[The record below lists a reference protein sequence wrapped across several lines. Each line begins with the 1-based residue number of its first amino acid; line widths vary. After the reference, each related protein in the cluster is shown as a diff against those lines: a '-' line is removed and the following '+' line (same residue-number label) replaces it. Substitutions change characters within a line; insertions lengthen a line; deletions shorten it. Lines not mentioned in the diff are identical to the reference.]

1 MIIRQ
6 FFWKTIKNSVKFFKN
21 KFFILFIVWGF
32 YSQTVVAV
40 NVTPA
45 ITDPKL
51 IEETN
56 LQREKIF
63 AELIE
68 DPTNLDFLFK
78 YANLSI
84 LLGDL
89 EAAISVFEQ
98 MLIYEPDL
106 PRIRLELGVLYFR
119 LNAYPSAKLYLN
131 SVKKYDAPEE
141 VLKKVDSFLDSIVEA
156 ERDFVHQHVLSMG
169 LTRSSNAN
177 SGIDDDIIEIAGF
190 SLEVPDTSKP
200 QNDLTRNIRYTYTL
214 NQDLN
219 HPRGDKVNYLI
230 ALTDQRLETFSQFD
244 TSSIVTSAT
253 RTFNLEGNP
262 TSIFSRPSID
272 ATITGF
278 IVLLAD
284 KSLLSSQKYDL
295 KFTGALSDSAYFAIG
310 GFHDQRKFLI
320 NDLKS
325 GLMNG
330 LFLSNSYISDSN
342 ILTEIEYEYSKYNA
356 KASYETY
363 QSNSFGLNI
372 TSVLGKGW
380 GFKASLS
387 HVNKS
392 HFSPLPVFGE
402 RKDKLNSMKLEFS
415 KSSSDNCFF
424 ESYRLSKNDNSSSI
438 EIFAKSNLQIT
449 ADFSYVCLF
458 NNSNS

>member
-6 FFWKTIKNSVKFFKN
+6 FFWKTIKNGVKFFKN

-156 ERDFVHQHVLSMG
+156 ERDSVHQHVLSMG

-190 SLEVPDTSKP
+190 SLEVPDSSKP

-363 QSNSFGLNI
+363 QSNSFGLNV

>member
-1 MIIRQ
+1 
-6 FFWKTIKNSVKFFKN
+6 
-21 KFFILFIVWGF
+21 
-32 YSQTVVAV
+32 
-40 NVTPA
+40 
-45 ITDPKL
+45 
-51 IEETN
+51 
-56 LQREKIF
+56 
-63 AELIE
+63 
-68 DPTNLDFLFK
+68 
-78 YANLSI
+78 
-84 LLGDL
+84 
-89 EAAISVFEQ
+89 
-98 MLIYEPDL
+98 
-106 PRIRLELGVLYFR
+106 
-119 LNAYPSAKLYLN
+119 
-131 SVKKYDAPEE
+131 
-141 VLKKVDSFLDSIVEA
+141 
-156 ERDFVHQHVLSMG
+156 MG

-177 SGIDDDIIEIAGF
+177 SGIDEDIIEIAGF
-190 SLEVPDTSKP
+190 ALEVPDSSKP

-219 HPRGDKVNYLI
+219 HPRGDKVNYLV

-244 TSSIVTSAT
+244 TSSIVTSAS

-262 TSIFSRPSID
+262 TSIFSRPALDVTVS
-272 ATITGF
+272 GF

-363 QSNSFGLNI
+363 QSNSFGLNV

>member
-1 MIIRQ
+1 M
-6 FFWKTIKNSVKFFKN
+6 KFFKN

-177 SGIDDDIIEIAGF
+177 SGIDEDIIEIAGF
-190 SLEVPDTSKP
+190 ALEVPDSSKP

-219 HPRGDKVNYLI
+219 HPRGDKVNYLV

-244 TSSIVTSAT
+244 TSSIVTSAS

-262 TSIFSRPSID
+262 TSIFSRPALD
-272 ATITGF
+272 VTVTGF

-284 KSLLSSQKYDL
+284 KSLLNSQKYDL

-363 QSNSFGLNI
+363 QSNSFGLNV

>member
-1 MIIRQ
+1 M
-6 FFWKTIKNSVKFFKN
+6 KFFKN

-190 SLEVPDTSKP
+190 ALEVPDSSKP
-200 QNDLTRNIRYTYTL
+200 QRDLTRNIRYTYTL

-219 HPRGDKVNYLI
+219 HPRGDKVNYLV

-363 QSNSFGLNI
+363 QSNSFGLNV

>member
-1 MIIRQ
+1 M
-6 FFWKTIKNSVKFFKN
+6 KLFKN
-21 KFFILFIVWGF
+21 KFLILFVVWVF

-63 AELIE
+63 ADLIE

-156 ERDFVHQHVLSMG
+156 EKDFVHQHILSMG

-190 SLEVPDTSKP
+190 ALEVPDSSKP
-200 QNDLTRNIRYTYTL
+200 QRDLTRNIRYTYTL

-219 HPRGDKVNYLI
+219 HPRGDKVNYLV
-230 ALTDQRLETFSQFD
+230 ALTDQRLETFNQFD

-262 TSIFSRPSID
+262 TSIFSRPALD
-272 ATITGF
+272 ATVTGF
-278 IVLLAD
+278 IVFLAD
-284 KSLLSSQKYDL
+284 KSLLTSQKYDL
-295 KFTGALSDSAYFAIG
+295 KFTGALSDSSYFSIG

-330 LFLSNSYISDSN
+330 ILLSNSYISDSN

-363 QSNSFGLNI
+363 QSNSFGLNV

-392 HFSPLPVFGE
+392 HFSPLPIFGE
-402 RKDKLNSMKLEFS
+402 RKERLNSMKLEFS

-424 ESYRLSKNDNSSSI
+424 ESYRVSKNDNKSSI

-458 NNSNS
+458 NNSSS

>member
-1 MIIRQ
+1 M
-6 FFWKTIKNSVKFFKN
+6 KFFKN

-219 HPRGDKVNYLI
+219 HPRGDKVNYLV

-363 QSNSFGLNI
+363 QSNSFGLNV

>member
-1 MIIRQ
+1 M
-6 FFWKTIKNSVKFFKN
+6 KLSKSKLL
-21 KFFILFIVWGF
+21 ILFVVWVL

-51 IEETN
+51 IKETN

-156 ERDFVHQHVLSMG
+156 ERDFVHQHILSMG

-190 SLEVPDTSKP
+190 SLEVPDSSKP

-262 TSIFSRPSID
+262 TSIFSRPSLD

-284 KSLLSSQKYDL
+284 KSLLNSQKYDL

-363 QSNSFGLNI
+363 QSNSFGLNV

>member
-1 MIIRQ
+1 MLVI
-6 FFWKTIKNSVKFFKN
+6 
-21 KFFILFIVWGF
+21 ILFMGIQPVM
-32 YSQTVVAV
+32 SSNVA
-40 NVTPA
+40 A
-45 ITDPKL
+45 ALSDPKL
-51 IEETN
+51 IEQTDLE
-56 LQREKIF
+56 REKIF
-63 AELIE
+63 ASLID
-68 DPTNLDFLFK
+68 DPTNLDLLFK

-131 SVKKYDAPEE
+131 SVKKYDAPDE
-141 VLKKVDSFLDSIVEA
+141 VLKKVDAFLGSIVEA
-156 ERDFVHQHVLSMG
+156 EKDYFHQHILSMG

-190 SLEVPDTSKP
+190 PLTVPDSSKP
-200 QNDLTRNIRYTYTL
+200 QGDITKNFRYTYTL
-214 NQDLN
+214 KQDLN
-219 HPRGDKVNYLI
+219 HPMGDNVNYVV
-230 ALTDQRLETFSQFD
+230 ALTDQRLDTYSQFD
-244 TSSIVTSAT
+244 TSSIVASAT

-262 TSIFSRPSID
+262 TSIFSRPSLD
-272 ATITGF
+272 ASITGF
-278 IVLLAD
+278 MVLLAD

-295 KFTGALSDSAYFAIG
+295 TFTGALSDRLLFSIG

-325 GLMNG
+325 GYING
-330 LFLSNSYISDSN
+330 LAFSNSYISDSN
-342 ILTEIEYEYSKYNA
+342 VLTEFEYEYSKYNA

-372 TSVLGKGW
+372 TSTLGRGW

-387 HVNKS
+387 HAKKS
-392 HFSPLPVFGE
+392 HFSEFPIFGE
-402 RKDKLNSMKLEFS
+402 RKEEINSANIEFS
-415 KSSSDNCFF
+415 KASSDNCLFA
-424 ESYRLSKNDNSSSI
+424 SYRVAKNDNRSTI
-438 EIFAKSNLQIT
+438 EIYSRSNLQVT
-449 ADFSYVCLF
+449 ADFSYVCLM
-458 NNSNS
+458 NDPSK

>member
-1 MIIRQ
+1 M
-6 FFWKTIKNSVKFFKN
+6 KLFKG
-21 KFFILFIVWGF
+21 KFFILFVVWVF

-45 ITDPKL
+45 IKDPKL

-63 AELIE
+63 ADLIE

-156 ERDFVHQHVLSMG
+156 EKDFVHQHILSMG

-190 SLEVPDTSKP
+190 ALEVPDSSKP
-200 QNDLTRNIRYTYTL
+200 QRDLTRNIRYTYTL

-219 HPRGDKVNYLI
+219 HPRGDKVNYLV

-262 TSIFSRPSID
+262 TSIFSRPALD
-272 ATITGF
+272 ATVTGF

-284 KSLLSSQKYDL
+284 KSLLTSQKYDL
-295 KFTGALSDSAYFAIG
+295 KFTGALSDSSYFSVG

-330 LFLSNSYISDSN
+330 ILLSNSYISDSN

-363 QSNSFGLNI
+363 QSNAFGLNV

-392 HFSPLPVFGE
+392 HFSPLPIFGE
-402 RKDKLNSMKLEFS
+402 RKERLNSMKLEFS

-424 ESYRLSKNDNSSSI
+424 ESYRLSKNDNNSSI

>member
-1 MIIRQ
+1 M
-6 FFWKTIKNSVKFFKN
+6 KFFKN
-21 KFFILFIVWGF
+21 KFFILFIVWCF

-363 QSNSFGLNI
+363 QSNSFGLNV

>member
-1 MIIRQ
+1 M
-6 FFWKTIKNSVKFFKN
+6 KFFKN

-244 TSSIVTSAT
+244 TSSIVSSAT
-253 RTFNLEGNP
+253 RRFNLEGNP

-320 NDLKS
+320 SDLKS

-363 QSNSFGLNI
+363 QSNSFGLNV

>member
-1 MIIRQ
+1 M
-6 FFWKTIKNSVKFFKN
+6 KFFKN

-56 LQREKIF
+56 IQREKIF

-190 SLEVPDTSKP
+190 SLEVPDSSKP

-363 QSNSFGLNI
+363 QSNSFGLNV

-392 HFSPLPVFGE
+392 HCSPLPVFGE

>member
-1 MIIRQ
+1 M
-6 FFWKTIKNSVKFFKN
+6 KFFKN

-219 HPRGDKVNYLI
+219 HPRGDKVNYLV

-363 QSNSFGLNI
+363 QSNSFGLNV

-415 KSSSDNCFF
+415 KSSSNNCFF

>member
-1 MIIRQ
+1 M
-6 FFWKTIKNSVKFFKN
+6 KFFKN

-45 ITDPKL
+45 IKDPKL

-190 SLEVPDTSKP
+190 SLEVPDSSKP

-363 QSNSFGLNI
+363 QSNSFGLNV

>member
-1 MIIRQ
+1 M
-6 FFWKTIKNSVKFFKN
+6 KFFKN

-219 HPRGDKVNYLI
+219 HPRGDKVNYLV

-244 TSSIVTSAT
+244 TSSIVTSAS

>member
-1 MIIRQ
+1 M
-6 FFWKTIKNSVKFFKN
+6 KFFKN

-190 SLEVPDTSKP
+190 ALEVPDSSKP

-219 HPRGDKVNYLI
+219 HPRGDKVNYLV

-272 ATITGF
+272 ATVTGF

-363 QSNSFGLNI
+363 QSNSFGLNV

>member
-1 MIIRQ
+1 M
-6 FFWKTIKNSVKFFKN
+6 KFFKT

-190 SLEVPDTSKP
+190 SLEVPDSSKP

-363 QSNSFGLNI
+363 QSNSFGLNV

>member
-1 MIIRQ
+1 M
-6 FFWKTIKNSVKFFKN
+6 KFFKN

-177 SGIDDDIIEIAGF
+177 SGIDEDIIEIAGF
-190 SLEVPDTSKP
+190 ALEVPDSSRP

-219 HPRGDKVNYLI
+219 HPRGDKVNYLV

-244 TSSIVTSAT
+244 TSSIVTSAS

-262 TSIFSRPSID
+262 TSIFSRPALD
-272 ATITGF
+272 VTVTGF

-284 KSLLSSQKYDL
+284 KSLLNSQKYDL

-363 QSNSFGLNI
+363 QSNSFGLNV

>member
-1 MIIRQ
+1 MRNFEKKYKIC
-6 FFWKTIKNSVKFFKN
+6 FCTLVFV
-21 KFFILFIVWGF
+21 ILLFGQ
-32 YSQTVVAV
+32 YSNAS

-56 LQREKIF
+56 AERERIF

-141 VLKKVDSFLDSIVEA
+141 VLKKVDSFLNSIVEA
-156 ERDFVHQHVLSMG
+156 EKDYVHQHIFSVG

-190 SLEVPDTSKP
+190 PLSVPDSSKS
-200 QNDLTRNIRYTYTL
+200 QSDLTKNLRYTYTL

-219 HPRGDKVNYLI
+219 HPRGDKANYVL
-230 ALTDQRLETFSQFD
+230 ALTDQRLGTFNQFD
-244 TSSIVTSAT
+244 TSSLVTSAT
-253 RTFNLEGNP
+253 RTFNLDRDP
-262 TSIFSRPSID
+262 TSVFTSPALDVSV
-272 ATITGF
+272 TGF
-278 IVLLAD
+278 VVLLAD
-284 KSLLSSQKYDL
+284 KTLLTSQKYEL
-295 KFTGALSDSAYFAIG
+295 LFKGAISNSSFITVG
-310 GFHDQRKFLI
+310 GFRDQRNFSI

-325 GLMNG
+325 GFMRG
-330 LFLSNSYISDSN
+330 LTFSNSYISDSN
-342 ILTEIEYEYSKYNA
+342 VLTELEYEYAKYNA

-363 QSNSFGLNI
+363 KSNSYDLNI
-372 TSVLGKGW
+372 TSGLGSGW
-380 GFKASLS
+380 GFKASIS
-387 HVNKS
+387 HVKKS

-402 RKDKLNSMKLEFS
+402 RKEELNSINLEFS
-415 KSSSDNCFF
+415 NSTSDNCLFA
-424 ESYRLSKNDNSSSI
+424 SYGISRNDNKSSI
-438 EIFAKSNLQIT
+438 DIFSKSNLQVT
-449 ADFSYVCLF
+449 ADFSYLCLF
-458 NNSNS
+458 NQANS

>member
-1 MIIRQ
+1 M
-6 FFWKTIKNSVKFFKN
+6 KLFKS
-21 KFFILFIVWGF
+21 KFFILFVVWVF
-32 YSQTVVAV
+32 YSQAVVAV

-156 ERDFVHQHVLSMG
+156 EKDFVHQHILSMG

-190 SLEVPDTSKP
+190 ALEVPDSSKP
-200 QNDLTRNIRYTYTL
+200 QRDLTRNIRYTYTL

-219 HPRGDKVNYLI
+219 HPRGDKVNYLV

-262 TSIFSRPSID
+262 TSIFSRPTLD
-272 ATITGF
+272 ATVTGF
-278 IVLLAD
+278 IVFLAD
-284 KSLLSSQKYDL
+284 KSLLTSQKYDL
-295 KFTGALSDSAYFAIG
+295 KFTGALSDSSYFSIG

-330 LFLSNSYISDSN
+330 ILLSNSYISDSN

-363 QSNSFGLNI
+363 QSNSFGLNV

-392 HFSPLPVFGE
+392 HFSPLPIFGE
-402 RKDKLNSMKLEFS
+402 RKERLNSMKLEFS

-424 ESYRLSKNDNSSSI
+424 ESYRVSKNDNNSSI

-458 NNSNS
+458 NNSSS

>member
-1 MIIRQ
+1 M
-6 FFWKTIKNSVKFFKN
+6 KLFKG
-21 KFFILFIVWGF
+21 KFFILFVVWVF

-363 QSNSFGLNI
+363 QSNSFGLNV

>member
-1 MIIRQ
+1 M
-6 FFWKTIKNSVKFFKN
+6 KFFKN

-190 SLEVPDTSKP
+190 ALEVPDSSKP

-219 HPRGDKVNYLI
+219 HPRGDKVNYLV

-262 TSIFSRPSID
+262 TSIFSRPSLD
-272 ATITGF
+272 ATVTGF

-284 KSLLSSQKYDL
+284 KSLLNSQKYDL

-363 QSNSFGLNI
+363 QSNSFGLNV

>member
-1 MIIRQ
+1 M
-6 FFWKTIKNSVKFFKN
+6 KFFKN

-190 SLEVPDTSKP
+190 ALEVPDSSKP

-219 HPRGDKVNYLI
+219 HPRGDKVNYLV

-363 QSNSFGLNI
+363 QSNSFGLNV

>member
-1 MIIRQ
+1 M
-6 FFWKTIKNSVKFFKN
+6 KFFKT

-56 LQREKIF
+56 IQREKIF

-190 SLEVPDTSKP
+190 SLEVPDSSKP

-363 QSNSFGLNI
+363 QSNSFGLNV

>member
-1 MIIRQ
+1 M
-6 FFWKTIKNSVKFFKN
+6 KFFKN

-190 SLEVPDTSKP
+190 SLEVPDSSKP

-219 HPRGDKVNYLI
+219 HPRGDKVNYLV

-363 QSNSFGLNI
+363 QSNSFGLNV

>member
-6 FFWKTIKNSVKFFKN
+6 FFTELDTLRNNLIKKGFMLLI
-21 KFFILFIVWGF
+21 ILFIGIQPVM
-32 YSQTVVAV
+32 SSNVA
-40 NVTPA
+40 PA
-45 ITDPKL
+45 LSDPKL
-51 IEETN
+51 IEQTDLE
-56 LQREKIF
+56 REKIF
-63 AELIE
+63 ASLID
-68 DPTNLDFLFK
+68 DPTNLDLLFK

-131 SVKKYDAPEE
+131 SVKKYDAPDE
-141 VLKKVDSFLDSIVEA
+141 VLKKVDAFLGSIVEA
-156 ERDFVHQHVLSMG
+156 EKDYFHQHILSMG

-190 SLEVPDTSKP
+190 PLTVPDSSKP
-200 QNDLTRNIRYTYTL
+200 QGDITKNFRYTYTL
-214 NQDLN
+214 KQDLN
-219 HPRGDKVNYLI
+219 HPMGDNVNYVV
-230 ALTDQRLETFSQFD
+230 ALTDQRLDTYSQFD
-244 TSSIVTSAT
+244 TSSIVASAT

-262 TSIFSRPSID
+262 TSIFSRPSLD
-272 ATITGF
+272 ASITGF
-278 IVLLAD
+278 MVLLAD

-295 KFTGALSDSAYFAIG
+295 TFTGALSDRLLFSIG

-325 GLMNG
+325 GYNG
-330 LFLSNSYISDSN
+330 LAFSNSYISDSN
-342 ILTEIEYEYSKYNA
+342 VLTEFEYEYSKYNA

-372 TSVLGKGW
+372 TSALGRGW

-387 HVNKS
+387 HAQKS
-392 HFSPLPVFGE
+392 HFSEFPIFGE
-402 RKDKLNSMKLEFS
+402 RKEEINSANIEFS
-415 KSSSDNCFF
+415 KASSDNCLFA
-424 ESYRLSKNDNSSSI
+424 SYRVAKNDNRSTI
-438 EIFAKSNLQIT
+438 EIYSRFQL
-449 ADFSYVCLF
+449 CMF
-458 NNSNS
+458 NE

>member
-1 MIIRQ
+1 M
-6 FFWKTIKNSVKFFKN
+6 KLSKSKLL
-21 KFFILFIVWGF
+21 ILFLVWVF

-51 IEETN
+51 IKETN

-156 ERDFVHQHVLSMG
+156 ERDFVHQHILSMG

-190 SLEVPDTSKP
+190 ALEVPDSSKP
-200 QNDLTRNIRYTYTL
+200 KNDLTRNIRYTYTL

-262 TSIFSRPSID
+262 TSIFSRPSLD

-284 KSLLSSQKYDL
+284 KSLLNSQKYDL

-363 QSNSFGLNI
+363 QSNSFGLNV

>member
-1 MIIRQ
+1 M
-6 FFWKTIKNSVKFFKN
+6 KFFKN

-190 SLEVPDTSKP
+190 SLEVPDSSKP

-219 HPRGDKVNYLI
+219 HPRGDKVNYLV

-244 TSSIVTSAT
+244 TSSIVTSAS

-363 QSNSFGLNI
+363 QSNSFGLNV

>member
-1 MIIRQ
+1 M
-6 FFWKTIKNSVKFFKN
+6 KLFKG
-21 KFFILFIVWGF
+21 KFFILFVVWVF

-156 ERDFVHQHVLSMG
+156 EKDFAHQHIVSMG

-190 SLEVPDTSKP
+190 ALEVPDSSKP
-200 QNDLTRNIRYTYTL
+200 QRDLTRNIRYTYTL

-262 TSIFSRPSID
+262 TSIFSRPALD
-272 ATITGF
+272 ATVTGF

-284 KSLLSSQKYDL
+284 KSLLTSQKYDL
-295 KFTGALSDSAYFAIG
+295 KFTGALSDSSYFSVG

-330 LFLSNSYISDSN
+330 ILLSNSYISDSN

-363 QSNSFGLNI
+363 QSNSFG
-372 TSVLGKGW
+372 SVSYTHLTLPT
-380 GFKASLS
+380 KA
-387 HVNKS
+387 
-392 HFSPLPVFGE
+392 
-402 RKDKLNSMKLEFS
+402 
-415 KSSSDNCFF
+415 
-424 ESYRLSKNDNSSSI
+424 
-438 EIFAKSNLQIT
+438 
-449 ADFSYVCLF
+449 
-458 NNSNS
+458 

>member
-1 MIIRQ
+1 MCIR
-6 FFWKTIKNSVKFFKN
+6 
-21 KFFILFIVWGF
+21 
-32 YSQTVVAV
+32 
-40 NVTPA
+40 
-45 ITDPKL
+45 
-51 IEETN
+51 
-56 LQREKIF
+56 
-63 AELIE
+63 
-68 DPTNLDFLFK
+68 
-78 YANLSI
+78 
-84 LLGDL
+84 
-89 EAAISVFEQ
+89 
-98 MLIYEPDL
+98 
-106 PRIRLELGVLYFR
+106 
-119 LNAYPSAKLYLN
+119 
-131 SVKKYDAPEE
+131 
-141 VLKKVDSFLDSIVEA
+141 DS
-156 ERDFVHQHVLSMG
+156 
-169 LTRSSNAN
+169 
-177 SGIDDDIIEIAGF
+177 
-190 SLEVPDTSKP
+190 
-200 QNDLTRNIRYTYTL
+200 
-214 NQDLN
+214 
-219 HPRGDKVNYLI
+219 
-230 ALTDQRLETFSQFD
+230 
-244 TSSIVTSAT
+244 
-253 RTFNLEGNP
+253 
-262 TSIFSRPSID
+262 SID

-424 ESYRLSKNDNSSSI
+424 ESYRLSKNDNNSSI

>member
-1 MIIRQ
+1 M
-6 FFWKTIKNSVKFFKN
+6 KFFKN

-284 KSLLSSQKYDL
+284 KSLLNSQKYDL

-363 QSNSFGLNI
+363 QSNSFGLNV

-402 RKDKLNSMKLEFS
+402 RKDKLNSIKLEFS

>member
-1 MIIRQ
+1 M
-6 FFWKTIKNSVKFFKN
+6 KLFKS
-21 KFFILFIVWGF
+21 KFFILFVVWVF

-156 ERDFVHQHVLSMG
+156 EKDFVHQHILSMG

-190 SLEVPDTSKP
+190 ALEVPDSSKP
-200 QNDLTRNIRYTYTL
+200 QRDLTRNIRYTYTL

-219 HPRGDKVNYLI
+219 HPRGDKVNYLV

-262 TSIFSRPSID
+262 TSIFSRPTLD
-272 ATITGF
+272 ATVTGS

-284 KSLLSSQKYDL
+284 KSLLTSQKYDL
-295 KFTGALSDSAYFAIG
+295 KFTGALSDSSYFSIG

-330 LFLSNSYISDSN
+330 LLLSNSYISDSN

-363 QSNSFGLNI
+363 QSNSFGLNV

-402 RKDKLNSMKLEFS
+402 RKDKLNSIKLEFS

>member
-1 MIIRQ
+1 M
-6 FFWKTIKNSVKFFKN
+6 KFFKN
-21 KFFILFIVWGF
+21 KFFILFIVWSF
-32 YSQTVVAV
+32 YCQTVVAV

-106 PRIRLELGVLYFR
+106 PRIRLELGVLYYR

-190 SLEVPDTSKP
+190 SLEVPDSSKP

-262 TSIFSRPSID
+262 TSIFSRPALD
-272 ATITGF
+272 VTVTGF

-284 KSLLSSQKYDL
+284 KSLLNSQKYDL

-363 QSNSFGLNI
+363 QSNSFGLNV

-424 ESYRLSKNDNSSSI
+424 ESYRISKNDNNSSI